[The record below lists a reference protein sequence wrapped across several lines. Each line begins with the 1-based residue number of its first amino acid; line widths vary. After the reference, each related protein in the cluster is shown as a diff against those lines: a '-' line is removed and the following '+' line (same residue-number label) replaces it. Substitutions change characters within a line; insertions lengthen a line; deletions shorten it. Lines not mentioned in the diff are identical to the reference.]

1 MRGRLLLTFFSLA
14 LSSLA
19 LKRCHVVL
27 ICVFIVIKK
36 LEKSILGRKSTV
48 KSHRPFQRPNK
59 RYCLE
64 QANDVEIGDEFAR
77 VLVWKT
83 LYYFN
88 RGNLF
93 FKLY

>member
-1 MRGRLLLTFFSLA
+1 MSCLLVF
-14 LSSLA
+14 SSL
-19 LKRCHVVL
+19 
-27 ICVFIVIKK
+27 FK

-59 RYCLE
+59 RDCLD

-77 VLVWKT
+77 VLMWKT

-88 RGNLF
+88 RDNF
-93 FKLY
+93 FSNCTR